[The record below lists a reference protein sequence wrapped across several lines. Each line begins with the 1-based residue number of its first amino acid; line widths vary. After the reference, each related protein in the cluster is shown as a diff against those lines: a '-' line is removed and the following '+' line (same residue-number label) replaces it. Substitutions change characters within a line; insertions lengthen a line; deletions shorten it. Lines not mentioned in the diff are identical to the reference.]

1 MKVLVINCGSSSL
14 KYQLIDSETES
25 VLAKGLCERIGIDGA
40 LTHQPAGKD
49 KIKSTPAMPDHKTA
63 IGIVIDQLT
72 DKENGVVESLD
83 EIGAVG
89 HRIVHGGEKFT
100 KSCLITDEVIKE
112 VEECSVFA
120 PLHNPAGLIG
130 VRACQEL
137 MPGLPMVAVFDTAFH
152 QTMGP
157 ESYLFPTPY
166 SWYENYGIRRYGAHG
181 TSHKYVNRRTAELMG
196 KDVNSLNMITCHL
209 GNGAS
214 VTAIENGK
222 VINTSMGLTPL
233 GGIMMGTRCGDIDPT
248 VVFYMMKKLGL
259 TPDEMDRV
267 LNKESGMLGVSG
279 ISSDARDIQAAVD
292 RNDPRALL
300 TVDLYT
306 NRVINVVGGYMMQL
320 GHVDAMVFTAGLGEN
335 DWHTRERIL
344 KHLEEGM
351 GLSIDYAKN
360 ENPDSKECCIS
371 NPESKIQV
379 WVVPTNE
386 ELMIARDTA
395 NLLGL

>member
-152 QTMGP
+152 QTISEENFLYP
-157 ESYLFPTPY
+157 VPY
-166 SWYENYGIRRYGAHG
+166 EWYEQYGVRKYGFYG
-181 TSHKYVNRRTAELMG
+181 TSHKYVTEEIRKILGRDNFKLI
-196 KDVNSLNMITCHL
+196 SCHL
-209 GNGAS
+209 GNGGS
-214 VTAIENGK
+214 VSAIKDMK
-222 VINTSMGLTPL
+222 VVDTSTGFTPL
-233 GGIMMGTRCGDIDPT
+233 SGIVMGTRSGDIDPSIIPFVMEKEGKNVGEIIDDLT
-248 VVFYMMKKLGL
+248 KHSGL
-259 TPDEMDRV
+259 
-267 LNKESGMLGVSG
+267 LG
-279 ISSDARDIQAAVD
+279 ISEYSHDMRDILEQCDKGNEKAILAKNKFVRRVVD
-292 RNDPRALL
+292 FISQYYVLL
-300 TVDLYT
+300 
-306 NRVINVVGGYMMQL
+306 GG
-320 GHVDAMVFTAGLGEN
+320 VDAIVFTAGIGEN
-335 DWHTRERIL
+335 SVPIRREICERLACLGVKIDL
-344 KHLEEGM
+344 DMNNKKSEEVKISTNDS
-351 GLSIDYAKN
+351 SIAIYT
-360 ENPDSKECCIS
+360 I
-371 NPESKIQV
+371 
-379 WVVPTNE
+379 PTDE
-386 ELMIARDTA
+386 ELMVAKDTLELIT
-395 NLLGL
+395 NR